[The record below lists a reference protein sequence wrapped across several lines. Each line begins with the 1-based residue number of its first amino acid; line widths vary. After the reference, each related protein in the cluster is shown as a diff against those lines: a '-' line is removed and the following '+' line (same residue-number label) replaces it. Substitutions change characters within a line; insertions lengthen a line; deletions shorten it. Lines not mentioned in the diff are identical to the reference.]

1 MVSAVQLSPRGRE
14 IVIDYWPMGGAAAL
28 WKCRDEEVLLDGP
41 AGTGKTRAC
50 LQKLHQAAINYP
62 GMRGLMLRKTFE
74 ALKGSAM
81 VTFADRIQP
90 ELDGAEFFGGSKEK
104 DAGYYYPNGSF
115 IGVGG
120 LDKAQKIMS
129 KEFDM
134 IYVNEAVELTEHEWE
149 LCSVRLRYGVMPY
162 QQLIADVNPDVQ
174 THWLNQRCIAGKT
187 TRILSRHKDNPM
199 LWDARRERWTMFGET
214 YIRKLHALTGVRKRR
229 LADGE
234 WCAAEGQVFDEYDTA
249 LHLVSDADL
258 DDVQYRSFVAGVDWG
273 YTNPGVIGVFGID
286 GDKRMVEVFEVY
298 QTGKTMDW
306 WIPKAKAISARY
318 GNLPF
323 VCDPSEPAYI
333 QQFIDAGLNAFAG
346 VNDILPGINAIK
358 QRLTPPDDGRPRLL
372 FHRDALESI
381 DPQLSEDKKPTRL
394 IDELP
399 AYIWAQ
405 NAASGR
411 KERPVDADNHGAD
424 MLRYAVMHVDGPQPP
439 AWDPNI
445 HGNGNL
451 SRFLAASGVG

>member
-1 MVSAVQLSPRGRE
+1 
-14 IVIDYWPMGGAAAL
+14 
-28 WKCRDEEVLLDGP
+28 
-41 AGTGKTRAC
+41 
-50 LQKLHQAAINYP
+50 
-62 GMRGLMLRKTFE
+62 
-74 ALKGSAM
+74 
-81 VTFADRIQP
+81 
-90 ELDGAEFFGGSKEK
+90 
-104 DAGYYYPNGSF
+104 
-115 IGVGG
+115 
-120 LDKAQKIMS
+120 
-129 KEFDM
+129 M

-333 QQFIDAGLNAFAG
+333 QQFVDAGLNAFAG